1 MCKLFNR
8 INAFCSIDAFLFLNK
23 KHLAE
28 LSPAYVSALLDL
40 VTWLKYQAVQQASV
54 DKSVTQLSMLFLCFK
69 YEGLKVLWILL
80 LQTLYV
86 AIWATLVRLRRM
98 KTGPAAATI
107 SVEKKIFLITS
118 KPSKQLYS
126 ALTLTLWH
134 ELVQKSLGNPDRT
147 LKVS

>member
-1 MCKLFNR
+1 MCQLFNR

-54 DKSVTQLSMLFLCFK
+54 DESVTQLSMLFLCFK

-80 LQTLYV
+80 LQTFMWPSELLWFGWEGWRLVLQLPPSKWKRKYS
-86 AIWATLVRLRRM
+86 WSLPNLPSSCTQLSHWHCDMNWCKSLLATL
-98 KTGPAAATI
+98 I
-107 SVEKKIFLITS
+107 
-118 KPSKQLYS
+118 
-126 ALTLTLWH
+126 
-134 ELVQKSLGNPDRT
+134 EL
-147 LKVS
+147 